1 MQDVS
6 SKRAKSGANQR
17 RHARDQ
23 AQTARLI
30 EAFALAV
37 SEKGFS
43 ATTVAD
49 IVRHAA
55 VSKRTFY
62 ECFEDKEECFLVA
75 YEEFASRVIQAIE
88 AAANA
93 PATWEQKLEAAIRT
107 YLGALQMVPALTRAF
122 QLEIYAVGERA
133 LAHRRRVLS
142 DFAELLRGF
151 VLRAHEERPE
161 IREISQPMAMAI
173 VGGINELLL
182 LHMERDAGDLTELAD
197 TALSLVRAVVMVNG
211 GST

>member
-1 MQDVS
+1 MQYQMQGVS
-6 SKRAKSGANQR
+6 LKKHPARENELRRDRAQE
-17 RHARDQ
+17 
-23 AQTARLI
+23 ARLI
-30 EAFALAV
+30 EAFAQAV

-43 ATTVAD
+43 GTTIAD

-62 ECFEDKEECFLVA
+62 ECFADKEECFLVA

-88 AAANA
+88 VAANA

-122 QLEIYAVGERA
+122 QLEIHAVGERA

-142 DFAELLRGF
+142 EFAELLRGF

-161 IREISQPMAMAI
+161 IREISPAMAMAI

-182 LHMERDAGDLTELAD
+182 LHLERESAEDLTALAD
-197 TALSLVRAVVMVNG
+197 TALELVRAVVLGNG
-211 GST
+211 